1 MAESQLS
8 KFLRSRRDRLEP
20 RDAGLVDM
28 PRRRRVP
35 GLRRED
41 VAQLAGVS
49 VDYYTRL
56 EQGRSSNVSD
66 SVLVAVA
73 KALLLDPD
81 EREYLVQITRAH
93 AERHIVFPQADETA
107 RRLLRWISAPAL
119 VLNPRLDVLASNE
132 PAELLLVEG
141 DSAAAQRNLARIQLL
156 GANSRERFPDQR
168 VIAHEFAAHLR
179 MMTSRFPFD
188 DALTTLIDELYSHS
202 ASFRAEWE
210 SYPVRSISG
219 GVTTIDHHRWGL
231 LSLHYEVA
239 TVTPDLQHLLW
250 IYTATPGSQEERTL
264 RAYATSSPAADTPPS
279 RLPGSR

>member
-119 VLNPRLDVLASNE
+119 VLNPVWMYSQATSPLNFSLWK
-132 PAELLLVEG
+132 G
-141 DSAAAQRNLARIQLL
+141 IQLPH
-156 GANSRERFPDQR
+156 NE
-168 VIAHEFAAHLR
+168 
-179 MMTSRFPFD
+179 T
-188 DALTTLIDELYSHS
+188 
-202 ASFRAEWE
+202 
-210 SYPVRSISG
+210 
-219 GVTTIDHHRWGL
+219 
-231 LSLHYEVA
+231 
-239 TVTPDLQHLLW
+239 
-250 IYTATPGSQEERTL
+250 
-264 RAYATSSPAADTPPS
+264 SPAYNS
-279 RLPGSR
+279 